1 MFQKGLGT
9 LKDFKA
15 RIYVDPEVKPQY
27 CKARSIPYAMR
38 QMVEDELARLV
49 KEGTLEPVQ
58 FASWA
63 APIVPVLKADKSSV
77 RICGDFRQT
86 INPVS
91 KLDQYPIP
99 KIEDLF
105 ATLSKGK
112 LFTKLDLSQAYQ
124 QLPFEEE
131 SKQFV
136 VINTTKGLFRYNR
149 LPFSI
154 SSAPGIF
161 QRVIENLLKGI
172 DDILLT
178 ESTEE
183 AHLQTLEE
191 VLKRLEATGLKA
203 KMSKCQFLK
212 SCVSYLG
219 HRIDAKGLHDAPDPQ
234 NVQELKSYLGLLSYY
249 GKFLP
254 NLSSVL
260 APLYWLLRKDYRWR
274 WSAVETAAF
283 KSSKELLTS
292 SKLLVHYDPNLDLVL
307 ACDASAYGVGAM
319 LAHRFPDATKRPIGY
334 VSCSLSPSEQNY
346 LQLEKE
352 GLSCVF
358 GVKKFHS
365 YLFGRS
371 FELVTDHKPLLALL
385 SEHRGTSPQASARIC
400 QWSLLLSMYEYTLKF
415 RRTEAHGIVD
425 ALSRLP
431 LPVAPAKTED
441 SPVTADHIRVWT
453 RKFCKSCMKDT
464 RG

>member
-1 MFQKGLGT
+1 MLFTSSNLPDCHCWWYKGMGPSLLGQNWLSHLKLDWQEIHHLSTTPLQMLLDKYDSVFQKGLGT

-27 CKARSIPYAMR
+27 CKARLTPYAMR

-131 SKQFV
+131 SEQFV

-161 QRVIENLLKGI
+161 QRVIENLLK
-172 DDILLT
+172 DTYHILLT
-178 ESTEE
+178 EPTEE

-203 KMSKCQFLK
+203 K
-212 SCVSYLG
+212 
-219 HRIDAKGLHDAPDPQ
+219 
-234 NVQELKSYLGLLSYY
+234 
-249 GKFLP
+249 
-254 NLSSVL
+254 
-260 APLYWLLRKDYRWR
+260 
-274 WSAVETAAF
+274 
-283 KSSKELLTS
+283 
-292 SKLLVHYDPNLDLVL
+292 
-307 ACDASAYGVGAM
+307 
-319 LAHRFPDATKRPIGY
+319 
-334 VSCSLSPSEQNY
+334 
-346 LQLEKE
+346 
-352 GLSCVF
+352 
-358 GVKKFHS
+358 
-365 YLFGRS
+365 
-371 FELVTDHKPLLALL
+371 
-385 SEHRGTSPQASARIC
+385 
-400 QWSLLLSMYEYTLKF
+400 
-415 RRTEAHGIVD
+415 
-425 ALSRLP
+425 
-431 LPVAPAKTED
+431 
-441 SPVTADHIRVWT
+441 
-453 RKFCKSCMKDT
+453 
-464 RG
+464 